1 MRLERFY
8 ENTEILHVNTEPD
21 RCYYLPCD
29 AAGNSE
35 QILLNGVWS
44 FQYFPSVAEAEDFL
58 RSEFDPKKMDKI
70 PVPSC
75 WQFHGYDRH
84 QYVNL
89 FYPIPYDPPYVP
101 FDNPCGLY
109 RRTFAAE
116 NLKKDE
122 RVYLDFEGVDSC
134 FYVWINKAFVG
145 YSQVSHATSEFDVT
159 EYLSDGENE
168 MYVLVLKWCDGTY
181 CEDQD
186 KLRMS
191 GIFRD
196 VYLLRRPKDHIRD
209 FTIRT
214 SYEEAVGKI
223 CVRTEKSGTC
233 TVKATLKDRDRVIG
247 EQAGESI
254 CFTVEQPVLW
264 NAEEPYLYTLELE
277 TEREKIVQKIGI
289 RTVEIV
295 DRKLLING
303 TSVKLKGVN
312 RHDSNPYHGAAVTK
326 EDALTDLRLMKEHNV
341 NAIRTSHYPNAP
353 WFSELCDEYGFYLIS
368 ESDME
373 SHGCGEVY
381 SEEDKDWVSQI
392 AKASGFAKAIL
403 DRVQK
408 NVIRDK
414 NRTCILF
421 WSLGNESGYGPNMIE
436 AAKWVKAYDPT
447 RLIHYEGCTWQD
459 WQKQDLS
466 VLDVTSRMY
475 APLDWIQNYC
485 ENGENKKPFLHCECC
500 HAMGNGPGDLEENF
514 AQLYQYENYCG
525 AFIWEWCDHAVY
537 AGKTPDGKE
546 KFLYGGDF
554 GDYPND
560 KNFCMDGL
568 VYPDRTPHTGL
579 LEYKNVY
586 RPVRIVS
593 YDQENGQMVLHNYM
607 DFDDLK
613 DYVDIFY
620 EMTQDGLTVEKG
632 KLANVVASP
641 HSDAEVELKLQVPN
655 TGKIYLKLI
664 YRLKKEMP
672 LLEQGYE
679 LGFDEMKLA
688 NEDDRNRQA
697 VKWLEQEKV
706 MGTIAVKEN
715 DKQIVLQ
722 AKDFTYV
729 LDKRTGLFEDMQ
741 FAGRSYINH
750 PMELNIWRA
759 PTDNDMYIKLEWEK
773 AHYDAAYTRAYRIE
787 VLQNKH
793 GVLIMEHLA
802 VVADTVQ
809 KILDVEM
816 TWKINE
822 DGKIEAVIEAVKDKE
837 FPDLPRFGIRMFL
850 NKKMDEITYFGMGPQ
865 ESYRDKH
872 QASCHGLFRSKVA
885 QMHEDYIRPQE
896 NGSHYDCDYVEL
908 TNGQCGIAAVSK
920 NPFSFNASVYTQ
932 EELERVS
939 HNYELKESDS
949 TVFCMDYAM
958 NGIGSNSC
966 GPDVMDKYRFDEE
979 AFQFQF
985 ELIPFVKG

>member
-58 RSEFDPKKMDKI
+58 RLEFDPEKMDEI

-75 WQFHGYDRH
+75 WQFHGYDHH

-109 RRTFAAE
+109 RRTFAVAD
-116 NLKKDE
+116 LKKDK

-159 EYLSDGENE
+159 KYLTEGENE
-168 MYVLVLKWCDGTY
+168 IYVLVLKWCDGTY

-196 VYLLRRPKDHIRD
+196 VYLLCRPKDHIRD

-214 SYEEAVGKI
+214 SYEKSVGEI
-223 CVRTEKSGTC
+223 CIDLEKSGSC
-233 TVKATLKDRDRVIG
+233 SVKATLKDKDKVIG
-247 EQAGESI
+247 KQTGEVF

-264 NAEEPYLYTLELE
+264 NAEQPYLYTLELE
-277 TEREKIVQKIGI
+277 TEQEKIVQKIGI

-295 DRKLLING
+295 DRKLLVNG
-303 TSVKLKGVN
+303 TPVKLKGVN
-312 RHDSNPYHGAAVTK
+312 RHDSNPYHGSAVTK
-326 EDALTDLRLMKEHNV
+326 EDAMTDLRLMKEHNV

-353 WFSELCDEYGFYLIS
+353 WFSEACDEYGFYLIS

-381 SEEDKDWVSQI
+381 SEEDRDWVSQI
-392 AKASGFAKAIL
+392 AKSPDFSKAIL

-447 RLIHYEGCTWQD
+447 RLVHYEGCTWQA

-475 APLDWIQNYC
+475 APLDWIRNYC
-485 ENGENKKPFLHCECC
+485 ENEENKKPFLHCECC

-514 AQLYQYENYCG
+514 AQLYRYDNYCG

-537 AGKTPDGKE
+537 AGTTPDGKE

-554 GDYPND
+554 EDYPND

-568 VYPDRTPHTGL
+568 VYPNRKPHTGL
-579 LEYKNVY
+579 LELKNVL
-586 RPVRIVS
+586 RPVRVTG
-593 YDQENGQMVLHNYM
+593 YDRQTGVLELRNMLDFADAEDVMELHYIWKQEEKVLAEERISEFH
-607 DFDDLK
+607 LPPHGTLR
-613 DYVDIFY
+613 VTIPAPTSAA
-620 EMTQDGLTVEKG
+620 ETVLTVELIQK
-632 KLANVVASP
+632 K
-641 HSDAEVELKLQVPN
+641 DA
-655 TGKIYLKLI
+655 
-664 YRLKKEMP
+664 P
-672 LLEQGYE
+672 LTKAGHL
-679 LGFDEMKLA
+679 LGFDQIIFAA
-688 NEDDRNRQA
+688 NADA
-697 VKWLEQEKV
+697 VAQELSPAAC
-706 MGTIAVKEN
+706 IDAAVPSPISCTETETEYCFAAEHFSCR
-715 DKQIVLQ
+715 VS
-722 AKDFTYV
+722 
-729 LDKRTGLFEDMQ
+729 KRTGTVVSFIKDGTEYLKQ
-741 FAGRSYINH
+741 
-750 PMELNIWRA
+750 PMAFDIYRA
-759 PTDNDMYIKLEWEK
+759 PTDNDGNISEK
-773 AHYDAAYTRAYRIE
+773 WKEAQLHHAMVRVYESSAWQRQDGWSVRMHFSMA
-787 VLQNKH
+787 
-793 GVLIMEHLA
+793 GVSR
-802 VVADTVQ
+802 Q
-809 KILDVEM
+809 KFFEGNAE
-816 TWKINE
+816 WKIGNGGSIGWYVE
-822 DGKIEAVIEAVKDKE
+822 GGIDQT
-837 FPDLPRFGIRMFL
+837 FPFLPRFGLR
-850 NKKMDEITYFGMGPQ
+850 FGVDRSWNQVFYYGYGPQ
-865 ESYRDKH
+865 ESYCDKH
-872 QASCHGLFRSKVA
+872 RGSRLDVFTQTVEE
-885 QMHEDYIRPQE
+885 MHEDYLKPQE
-896 NGSHYDCDYVEL
+896 NGNHFGTRWVRLEQTPDVGFTARGAQPFEF
-908 TNGQCGIAAVSK
+908 GISE
-920 NPFSFNASVYTQ
+920 YTR
-932 EELERVS
+932 EELERKKHAFELEKSDFLTVYFNEMVS
-939 HNYELKESDS
+939 G
-949 TVFCMDYAM
+949 V
-958 NGIGSNSC
+958 GSASC
-966 GPDVMDKYRFDEE
+966 GPELAEKYQMKKAHFTW
-979 AFQFQF
+979 QM
-985 ELIPFVKG
+985 ELCWT

>member
-233 TVKATLKDRDRVIG
+233 TVKVTLKDRDRVIG
-247 EQAGESI
+247 EQTGESI

-485 ENGENKKPFLHCECC
+485 ENGENKKSFLHCECC
-500 HAMGNGPGDLEENF
+500 HAMGNGQGIWKKISRSCISTKITAVRLSGNGVTMQFMLE
-514 AQLYQYENYCG
+514 
-525 AFIWEWCDHAVY
+525 
-537 AGKTPDGKE
+537 KRRME
-546 KFLYGGDF
+546 K
-554 GDYPND
+554 
-560 KNFCMDGL
+560 KNFCTEEISGII
-568 VYPDRTPHTGL
+568 RTIKISVWTGWC
-579 LEYKNVY
+579 
-586 RPVRIVS
+586 I
-593 YDQENGQMVLHNYM
+593 
-607 DFDDLK
+607 
-613 DYVDIFY
+613 
-620 EMTQDGLTVEKG
+620 
-632 KLANVVASP
+632 
-641 HSDAEVELKLQVPN
+641 
-655 TGKIYLKLI
+655 
-664 YRLKKEMP
+664 
-672 LLEQGYE
+672 
-679 LGFDEMKLA
+679 
-688 NEDDRNRQA
+688 
-697 VKWLEQEKV
+697 
-706 MGTIAVKEN
+706 
-715 DKQIVLQ
+715 
-722 AKDFTYV
+722 
-729 LDKRTGLFEDMQ
+729 RT
-741 FAGRSYINH
+741 
-750 PMELNIWRA
+750 
-759 PTDNDMYIKLEWEK
+759 
-773 AHYDAAYTRAYRIE
+773 
-787 VLQNKH
+787 
-793 GVLIMEHLA
+793 
-802 VVADTVQ
+802 ADH
-809 KILDVEM
+809 
-816 TWKINE
+816 
-822 DGKIEAVIEAVKDKE
+822 
-837 FPDLPRFGIRMFL
+837 IR
-850 NKKMDEITYFGMGPQ
+850 
-865 ESYRDKH
+865 
-872 QASCHGLFRSKVA
+872 
-885 QMHEDYIRPQE
+885 
-896 NGSHYDCDYVEL
+896 DCW
-908 TNGQCGIAAVSK
+908 N
-920 NPFSFNASVYTQ
+920 
-932 EELERVS
+932 
-939 HNYELKESDS
+939 
-949 TVFCMDYAM
+949 
-958 NGIGSNSC
+958 
-966 GPDVMDKYRFDEE
+966 
-979 AFQFQF
+979 
-985 ELIPFVKG
+985 

>member
-247 EQAGESI
+247 EQTGESI

-312 RHDSNPYHGAAVTK
+312 RHDSNPYHGTAVTK

-421 WSLGNESGYGPNMIE
+421 WSLGNESYAGDDIE
-436 AAKWVKAYDPT
+436 AMNTYYKEKQDG
-447 RLIHYEGCTWQD
+447 RLIHYESSFYNRAYEDTI
-459 WQKQDLS
+459 S
-466 VLDVTSRMY
+466 DVESRMY
-475 APLDWIQNYC
+475 AKPYEIEEYLDNDP
-485 ENGENKKPFLHCECC
+485 KKPYLLCEFM
-500 HAMGNGPGDLEENF
+500 HDMGNSMGGLGTYMHLIDK
-514 AQLYQYENYCG
+514 YDMYHG
-525 AFIWEWCDHAVY
+525 GFIWDFIDQALYVKDEV
-537 AGKTPDGKE
+537 TGKE
-546 KFLYGGDF
+546 VLRYGGDF
-554 GDYPND
+554 DDRPSDYEFSGD
-560 KNFCMDGL
+560 G
-568 VYPDRTPHTGL
+568 
-579 LEYKNVY
+579 
-586 RPVRIVS
+586 IVFA
-593 YDQENGQMVLHNYM
+593 NR
-607 DFDDLK
+607 
-613 DYVDIFY
+613 
-620 EMTQDGLTVEKG
+620 VEKP
-632 KLANVVASP
+632 AMQ
-641 HSDAEVELKLQVPN
+641 EVRYYYGL
-655 TGKIYLKLI
+655 
-664 YRLKKEMP
+664 YR
-672 LLEQGYE
+672 
-679 LGFDEMKLA
+679 
-688 NEDDRNRQA
+688 
-697 VKWLEQEKV
+697 
-706 MGTIAVKEN
+706 
-715 DKQIVLQ
+715 
-722 AKDFTYV
+722 
-729 LDKRTGLFEDMQ
+729 
-741 FAGRSYINH
+741 
-750 PMELNIWRA
+750 
-759 PTDNDMYIKLEWEK
+759 
-773 AHYDAAYTRAYRIE
+773 
-787 VLQNKH
+787 
-793 GVLIMEHLA
+793 
-802 VVADTVQ
+802 
-809 KILDVEM
+809 
-816 TWKINE
+816 
-822 DGKIEAVIEAVKDKE
+822 
-837 FPDLPRFGIRMFL
+837 
-850 NKKMDEITYFGMGPQ
+850 
-865 ESYRDKH
+865 
-872 QASCHGLFRSKVA
+872 
-885 QMHEDYIRPQE
+885 
-896 NGSHYDCDYVEL
+896 
-908 TNGQCGIAAVSK
+908 
-920 NPFSFNASVYTQ
+920 
-932 EELERVS
+932 
-939 HNYELKESDS
+939 
-949 TVFCMDYAM
+949 
-958 NGIGSNSC
+958 
-966 GPDVMDKYRFDEE
+966 
-979 AFQFQF
+979 
-985 ELIPFVKG
+985 

>member
-381 SEEDKDWVSQI
+381 SKEDKDWVSQI

-568 VYPDRTPHTGL
+568 VYPDRRPHTGL
-579 LEYKNVY
+579 LEWKNEI
-586 RPVRIVS
+586 RPVHAA
-593 YDQENGQMVLHNYM
+593 GK
-607 DFDDLK
+607 DLAA
-613 DYVDIFY
+613 
-620 EMTQDGLTVEKG
+620 GTVE
-632 KLANVVASP
+632 LWNV
-641 HSDAEVELKLQVPN
+641 Q
-655 TGKIYLKLI
+655 
-664 YRLKKEMP
+664 
-672 LLEQGYE
+672 
-679 LGFDEMKLA
+679 
-688 NEDDRNRQA
+688 
-697 VKWLEQEKV
+697 
-706 MGTIAVKEN
+706 
-715 DKQIVLQ
+715 
-722 AKDFTYV
+722 DFAD
-729 LDKRTGLFEDMQ
+729 L
-741 FAGRSYINH
+741 
-750 PMELNIWRA
+750 
-759 PTDNDMYIKLEWEK
+759 
-773 AHYDAAYTRAYRIE
+773 
-787 VLQNKH
+787 
-793 GVLIMEHLA
+793 
-802 VVADTVQ
+802 ADTVQ
-809 KILDVEM
+809 IRYEIKKEGTLLAEGEIREITCPAHEKVCITIPQLGELSGDQTYLKLTYVQKADQALTRQGRVMGFDQIALFEEKEKVLEIAEAGTVALEENDVSWIITSDRIRYVFGKKKGAFTELVR
-816 TWKINE
+816 
-822 DGKIEAVIEAVKDKE
+822 DGKALIEAPMTFETWRAPVDNDRNVRQVWEEAGYDRPWIRVYDCTAENAGEKVRIHCDFSIASVYRQPFLRAKALWEVNADGQIKLTLDADKDMT
-837 FPDLPRFGIRMFL
+837 FPYMPRFGLQLVLPENQDQVEYIG
-850 NKKMDEITYFGMGPQ
+850 YGPT
-865 ESYRDKH
+865 ESYQDKH
-872 QASCHGLFRSKVA
+872 RACWVDRFTTTVDELL
-885 QMHEDYIRPQE
+885 EDYVKPQE
-896 NGSHYDCDYVEL
+896 NGSHYHCAYVKVGEL
-908 TNGQCGIAAVSK
+908 KAEGK
-920 NPFSFNASVYTQ
+920 KPLSFNASYYTAQ
-932 EELERVS
+932 ELTEKM
-939 HNYELKESDS
+939 HNYELEKSGH
-949 TVFCMDYAM
+949 VIWHLDYGM
-958 NGIGSNSC
+958 SGVGSNSC
-966 GPDVMDKYRFDEE
+966 GPELLKQYRLNEE
-979 AFQFQF
+979 KMHW
-985 ELIPFVKG
+985 ELVIG